1 MAKAKKTT
9 KKKEI
14 KEEIEL
20 RVEDYLTMGEDVEIL
35 SVEDTIEEKFGELV
49 PVLEQRLKEH
59 TKFLIEKQKHVDEIN
74 NSAEISESKAEIK
87 LLGEKAYLLQSASDG
102 FLINDAESGK
112 NFFSIN
118 KTGSVAFGTRS
129 PRGYG
134 PGSVHIR
141 SNYPSEA
148 PIPATGLHSTR
159 GLIVESDGDD
169 EKTFAFRTLSRQ
181 NRQGFNITGDG
192 RLLWGAVTDTN
203 NSRMFIEHNEND
215 TSVIS
220 SYVPSKYFSESII
233 DLKTRSAESTSYN
246 FISAKANVEDN
257 NTTGAGTEVFRV
269 DGEGNSYTDGE
280 FFANGSGYTE
290 LFEWEDGNPREE
302 IRNGFTVA
310 LNRRGQIRLATES
323 DNIIGVVVAKG
334 AVVGNSGW
342 NQWQEKFHKDNLQY
356 GKRQY
361 KVVEWT
367 DEVNVLHSYFE
378 DALPEEF
385 ALPENAI
392 VFETDDM
399 GRDMFTRIYNNSW
412 ELNREYTNR
421 ITRGFARVAYLGQT
435 ALYKGQ
441 CVDPRWIKIKDLNDE
456 VELWLLK

>member
-310 LNRRGQIRLATES
+310 LNKRGQIRLATED
-323 DNIIGVVVAKG
+323 DNIIGVAVAKG

-385 ALPENAI
+385 ALPENA
-392 VFETDDM
+392 VVYETDDM

-421 ITRGFARVAYLGQT
+421 ITRGFARVAYLGQV

>member
-59 TKFLIEKQKHVDEIN
+59 TKFLIEKQKHVDEIT

-310 LNRRGQIRLATES
+310 LNKRGQIRLATED
-323 DNIIGVVVAKG
+323 DNIIGVAVAKG

-385 ALPENAI
+385 ALPENA
-392 VFETDDM
+392 VVYETDDM

-421 ITRGFARVAYLGQT
+421 ITRGFARVAYLGQV

>member
-257 NTTGAGTEVFRV
+257 KTDGAGTEVFRV

>member
-1 MAKAKKTT
+1 MAKAKKNT

-20 RVEDYLTMGEDVEIL
+20 RVDDYLMGDDIEIL
-35 SVEDTIEEKFGELV
+35 STEETIEEKFEELV
-49 PVLEQRLKEH
+49 PVLEQRLKDH
-59 TKFLIEKQKHVDEIN
+59 TKFLIEKQKHVDEIK

-112 NFFSIN
+112 NFFAIN

-148 PIPATGLHSTR
+148 PIPATGEGSTR
-159 GLIVESDGDD
+159 GLIVEGDGDD
-169 EKTFAFRTLSRQ
+169 EKTFTFRSLSRQ

-192 RLLWGAVTDTN
+192 RLLWGAVKDSN

-215 TSVIS
+215 TPIITG
-220 SYVPSKYFSESII
+220 YAPSKYFSESIL
-233 DLKTRSAESTSYN
+233 DLKSRSAESKNFN
-246 FISAKANVEDN
+246 FISAKANIEDN
-257 NTTGAGTEVFRV
+257 DNVGAGSEVYKV

-290 LFEWEDGNPREE
+290 LFEWEDGNPKEE
-302 IRNGFTVA
+302 IRYGFTVA
-310 LNRRGQIRLATES
+310 LNKRGQIRLATED
-323 DNIIGVVVAKG
+323 DNIIGVAVAKG

-342 NQWQEKFHKDNLQY
+342 NHWQEKFHKDNLAY
-356 GKRQY
+356 NKRQY
-361 KVVEWT
+361 KVVEWV
-367 DEVNVLHSYFE
+367 DEVGVLHSYFE
-378 DALPEEF
+378 DALPSEF
-385 ALPENAI
+385 ALPENA
-392 VFETDDM
+392 VVYETDDL
-399 GRDMFTRIYNNSW
+399 GRDMFTKIYNDSW

-421 ITRGFARVAYLGQT
+421 ITRGFARVAYLCQT

>member
-9 KKKEI
+9 NKKEI

-35 SVEDTIEEKFGELV
+35 SVEDTIEEKFSELA

-192 RLLWGAVTDTN
+192 RLLWGAVTDKN

-220 SYVPSKYFSESII
+220 SYVPSKYFSETII
-233 DLKTRSAESTSYN
+233 DLKTRSAESTKYN
-246 FISAKANVEDN
+246 FISAKANVEDSD
-257 NTTGAGTEVFRV
+257 TTGAGTEVFRV
-269 DGEGNSYTDGE
+269 DGEGNAYTDGE

-310 LNRRGQIRLATES
+310 LNKRGQIRLATE
-323 DNIIGVVVAKG
+323 DDQIIGVAVAKG

-356 GKRQY
+356 GRRQY

-367 DEVNVLHSYFE
+367 DEVNVIHSYFE

-392 VFETDDM
+392 VYETDDM

>member
-192 RLLWGAVTDTN
+192 RLLWGAVTDKN

-215 TSVIS
+215 TPVIS
-220 SYVPSKYFSESII
+220 SYVPSKYFSETII
-233 DLKTRSAESTSYN
+233 DLKTRSAESTKYN
-246 FISAKANVEDN
+246 FISATANVEDSD
-257 NTTGAGTEVFRV
+257 TTGAGTEVFRV

-310 LNRRGQIRLATES
+310 LNKRGQIRLATE
-323 DNIIGVVVAKG
+323 DDQIIGVAVAKG

-356 GKRQY
+356 GTRQY

-367 DEVNVLHSYFE
+367 DEVNVIHSYFE

-392 VFETDDM
+392 VYETDDM
-399 GRDMFTRIYNNSW
+399 GRDMFARIYNNSW

>member
-118 KTGSVAFGTRS
+118 KIGSVAFGTRS

-134 PGSVHIR
+134 PGSLHIR

-220 SYVPSKYFSESII
+220 SYVPSKYFSETII

-257 NTTGAGTEVFRV
+257 NTDGAGTEVFRV

-310 LNRRGQIRLATES
+310 LNKRGQIRLASED
-323 DNIIGVVVAKG
+323 DNIIGVAVAKG

-399 GRDMFTRIYNNSW
+399 GRDMFTKIYNNSW